1 LKNLEYLFSKITIIL
16 GLYCIN
22 INGRNIR
29 VVVMNNLLPRRV
41 KMHQKFDLKGSSFK
55 RKASKKELEKGNP
68 TFKDLDFLNMMPEGK
83 ILFEKIFLN
92 LNTGPDVLNS
102 RERNT

>member
-1 LKNLEYLFSKITIIL
+1 MKNLEYLFSKITIIL

-83 ILFEKIFLN
+83 ILFEKIFFN